1 MTFRPSESTSD
12 SDSSNDSEDE
22 EEASAARKARE
33 KPVKGDID
41 DDEDGEPAST
51 SESQLRT
58 KNEVVEADV
67 VIPEISEVGA
77 DERLEKVGEIMN
89 IVDKVVI
96 VKGVA
101 SEILNRGSEKA
112 LDSDTLLVFEDR
124 KVFGYVRAMMSL
136 LLDHVIDYY

>member
-41 DDEDGEPAST
+41 DDDDGEPAST

-124 KVFGYVRAMMSL
+124 KVFGYVRSMMSL